1 MIEPKHIGRNLR
13 HLRLLKGM
21 KQVTFARE
29 LGIAQQNVSKMEN
42 KKEISMEKLEAAA
55 KALGITVDAIE
66 KFNEKV
72 YLNNNIAL
80 EQNAGQIVHPI
91 NEVIEYFKDELL
103 KRDTKNE
110 ELTSKIEE
118 LTSKIEELTSELE
131 EYRKNKRKSTKPKEP
146 AGAKLKSMQ
155 MVEEKKAAK

>member
-1 MIEPKHIGRNLR
+1 
-13 HLRLLKGM
+13 M

-42 KKEISMEKLEAAA
+42 KKEISIEKLEAAA

-80 EQNAGQIVHPI
+80 EENTGQIVHPI
-91 NEVIEYFKDELL
+91 REVIEYFKEELL
-103 KRDTKNE
+103 KRDDKIK
-110 ELTSKIEE
+110 ELI
-118 LTSKIEELTSELE
+118 SELE
-131 EYRKNKRKSTKPKEP
+131 EYKKSKRKPARSKESSE
-146 AGAKLKSMQ
+146 AKLKSIPRKQ
-155 MVEEKKAAK
+155 AAK

>member
-1 MIEPKHIGRNLR
+1 MIETKHIGRNLR

-21 KQVTFARE
+21 KQATFARE

-80 EQNAGQIVHPI
+80 EENAGQIVHPI
-91 NEVIEYFKDELL
+91 REVIEYFKEELL
-103 KRDTKNE
+103 KRDDKIQ
-110 ELTSKIEE
+110 ELS
-118 LTSKIEELTSELE
+118 SELE
-131 EYRKNKRKSTKPKEP
+131 EYRKSKRKSSRPNESG
-146 AGAKLKSMQ
+146 GAKLKSMP
-155 MVEEKKAAK
+155 VGEKKKAAK

>member
-21 KQVTFARE
+21 KQATFAKE

-42 KKEISMEKLEAAA
+42 KKEISMDKLEAAA

-66 KFNEKV
+66 KFNEKNI
-72 YLNNNIAL
+72 LNNNIAL
-80 EQNAGQIVHPI
+80 EQGTGQTNHVYPVKEI
-91 NEVIEYFKDELL
+91 IEYFKDELL

-118 LTSKIEELTSELE
+118 LTSELE
-131 EYRKNKRKSTKPKEP
+131 EYKKSKRKPARSKESSE
-146 AGAKLKSMQ
+146 AKLKSIPRKQ
-155 MVEEKKAAK
+155 AAK